1 VRDCLEDGRLLARRI
16 SSADPLH
23 CRTAA
28 WGQRGAMMQ
37 CGYFFPSAGGFYG
50 AVEGINGDVRTRPTY
65 QLESGGVRVAAVPI
79 PK

>member
-1 VRDCLEDGRLLARRI
+1 
-16 SSADPLH
+16 
-23 CRTAA
+23 
-28 WGQRGAMMQ
+28 MQ